1 MSHKNKIPLPQQVYD
16 TLRAK
21 CAFGEKK
28 HAAKAA
34 GTAKDHI
41 YSHNTLRTYTKHC
54 VQFVRWVQAQERQHA
69 RIGHMP
75 RTIEDCRPYAA
86 KWIQSRID
94 AGYSPYTIK
103 LQASALCKLY
113 GQSAADLGLPST
125 PTRHRADISRSRG
138 TAVRDTDFSEKRNRE
153 IISFCKCTG
162 LRRRELATIKGTD
175 LCWGANGT
183 AYIHV
188 TYGKGGRERDA
199 IILDN
204 DQAVIDRLQAAGDD
218 LVWPKIPSH
227 MDVHGYRAD
236 YATALYH
243 RVARDIDT
251 IPPAEQYRCRG
262 DRAGIVYDRVAML
275 YVSRALG
282 HNRIS
287 VIAGHYL
294 HV

>member
-16 TLRAK
+16 TLRTK

-41 YSHNTLRTYTKHC
+41 YSHNTLRAYVKHC
-54 VQFVRWVQAQERQHA
+54 VQFVRWAHQTAPK
-69 RIGHMP
+69 GHKPWTM
-75 RTIEDCRPYAA
+75 EDCRPYAA
-86 KWIQSRID
+86 EWLQSRID
-94 AGYSPYTIK
+94 AGYSAYTIK
-103 LQASALCKLY
+103 LEAAALCKLY
-113 GQSAADLGLPST
+113 GCAAADLGLPSA
-125 PTRHRADISRSRG
+125 PTRHRADIRRSRG
-138 TAVRDTDFSEKRNRE
+138 TAVRDADFSESRNKE
-153 IISFCKCTG
+153 IISFCQHTG
-162 LRRRELATIKGTD
+162 LRRRELATIRGID

-188 TYGKGGRERDA
+188 MHGKGGRERDA

-204 DQAVIDRLQAAGDD
+204 DAAVIARMQAAGDD
-218 LVWPKIPSH
+218 LVWPRIPSH

-236 YATALYH
+236 YATALYN
-243 RVARDIDT
+243 RVARDVST
-251 IPPAEQYRCRG
+251 IPPSEQYHCRG
-262 DRAGIVYDRVAML
+262 DRAGVVYDRVAML

-294 HV
+294 HD

>member
-1 MSHKNKIPLPQQVYD
+1 MSKRPSLVRQIQDILWD
-16 TLRAK
+16 K
-21 CAFGEKK
+21 CAMGQSK
-28 HAAKAA
+28 HKAKAD
-34 GTAKDHI
+34 GTAQEHI
-41 YSHNTLRTYTKHC
+41 YSYNTYRTYMRHC
-54 VQFVRWVQAQERQHA
+54 NYFVRWCAQNAPEGQKL
-69 RIGHMP
+69 
-75 RTIEDCRPYAA
+75 RTMEDCRPYAA
-86 KWIQSRID
+86 GWLQSRID

-153 IISFCKCTG
+153 IISFCRCTG
-162 LRRRELATIKGTD
+162 LRRRELATIRGTD
-175 LCWGANGT
+175 LCWGADGK

-188 TYGKGGRERDA
+188 THGKGGRERDA
-199 IILDN
+199 VILDN
-204 DQAVIDRLQAAGDD
+204 NPKVIARMQAAEDD
-218 LVWPKIPSH
+218 LVWPRIPSH

-243 RVARDIDT
+243 RVARNIDT
-251 IPPAEQYRCRG
+251 IPPKEQYHCRG
-262 DRAGIVYDRVAML
+262 DRAGVVYDRVAML

-294 HV
+294 QV